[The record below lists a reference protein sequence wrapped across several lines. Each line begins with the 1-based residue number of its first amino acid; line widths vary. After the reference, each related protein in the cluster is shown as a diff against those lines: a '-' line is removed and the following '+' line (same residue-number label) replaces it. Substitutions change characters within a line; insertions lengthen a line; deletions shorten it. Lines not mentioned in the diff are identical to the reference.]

1 MRRGNKNYQWSDR
14 CFTNQE
20 ELLEFFGSEMIKD
33 LNADAVC
40 ARKVETL
47 TAKDEKELIKLND
60 VAIKLK

>member
-1 MRRGNKNYQWSDR
+1 
-14 CFTNQE
+14 
-20 ELLEFFGSEMIKD
+20 MIED

-60 VAIKLK
+60 AGNQIKIKETI